1 MSKETTQCLENRH
14 VNLNKQAPYSPDLNM
29 CDRLIFPMLEM
40 RRSKITLSS
49 KHELE
54 DFLNE
59 NLLTFTPEIMSHE
72 RAKLNNVLLQNVI
85 DVDGDYP

>member
-1 MSKETTQCLENRH
+1 VSKETTQCLENRH
-14 VNLNKQAPYSPDLNM
+14 VNLIKQAPYSPDLNM

-59 NLLTFTPEIMSHE
+59 NLSTFTPEIMSHE
-72 RAKLNNVLLQNVI
+72 REKLNVHLQNVI

>member
-1 MSKETTQCLENRH
+1 M
-14 VNLNKQAPYSPDLNM
+14 
-29 CDRLIFPMLEM
+29 LIFPMLEM
-40 RRSKITLSS
+40 RRSNITFSN

-59 NLLTFTPEIMSHE
+59 NLSTFTPEIMAHE
-72 RAKLNNVLLQNVI
+72 RAMLNVHLQNVI